1 LGYNSKSIPFSF
13 GICYPAH
20 PAQHLYVYTKAHL
33 NSQKEGEDSRDMK
46 ILLAE
51 DDIDTA
57 TLYKRALEER
67 GHQVVIT
74 NNGKGCLD
82 VYHKELQ
89 DITLNTDPSK
99 HIQPFDA
106 VVLDYKMPKINGM
119 QVAKEILAVN
129 PHQRIIFAS
138 AYVKETLIDSIQRLN
153 KIVELIQKPF
163 GEDVL
168 VDAIEDKEIYTELQ
182 KLKVNVDDIKAANF
196 RHEQLRNLLE
206 ILKKRSIEKS

>member
-1 LGYNSKSIPFSF
+1 MLSSAASATSICIYKGTFEL
-13 GICYPAH
+13 A
-20 PAQHLYVYTKAHL
+20 KR
-33 NSQKEGEDSRDMK
+33 GEDNRDMK

-119 QVAKEILAVN
+119 QVAKEILAMHILGRCRLSSSKLTKGFVR
-129 PHQRIIFAS
+129 PQR
-138 AYVKETLIDSIQRLN
+138 D
-153 KIVELIQKPF
+153 
-163 GEDVL
+163 
-168 VDAIEDKEIYTELQ
+168 
-182 KLKVNVDDIKAANF
+182 
-196 RHEQLRNLLE
+196 
-206 ILKKRSIEKS
+206 

>member
-1 LGYNSKSIPFSF
+1 
-13 GICYPAH
+13 
-20 PAQHLYVYTKAHL
+20 
-33 NSQKEGEDSRDMK
+33 MK

-51 DDIDTA
+51 DDNDTA

-74 NNGKGCLD
+74 KNGKGCLD
-82 VYHKELQ
+82 VYYKELQ

-138 AYVKETLIDSIQRLN
+138 AYVKETLMDSIQQLN
-153 KIVELIQKPF
+153 QIVELLQKPF
-163 GEDVL
+163 GENELIDT
-168 VDAIEDKEIYTELQ
+168 IEDKEIYSELQ
-182 KLKVNVDDIKAANF
+182 KFDIKIEEVKAANF
-196 RHEQLRNLLE
+196 RHEQLRELLE
-206 ILKKRSIEKS
+206 TLKKMEKNKKQ

>member
-1 LGYNSKSIPFSF
+1 
-13 GICYPAH
+13 
-20 PAQHLYVYTKAHL
+20 
-33 NSQKEGEDSRDMK
+33 MK
-46 ILLAE
+46 ILVAE
-51 DDIDTA
+51 DDNDTVV
-57 TLYKRALEER
+57 LYKRALEER
-67 GHQVVIT
+67 GHQVTVT
-74 NNGKGCLD
+74 NNGEKCLD

-89 DITLNTDPSK
+89 IITSNTNLSD

-106 VVLDYKMPKINGM
+106 VILDYKMPKINGM
-119 QVAKEILAVN
+119 EVAKEILAVN
-129 PHQRIIFAS
+129 SHQRIIFAS

>member
-1 LGYNSKSIPFSF
+1 M
-13 GICYPAH
+13 CYPTH

-33 NSQKEGEDSRDMK
+33 KSQKGGRQQTDMK

-51 DDIDTA
+51 DDNDTA

-67 GHQVVIT
+67 GHQVIIT

-106 VVLDYKMPKINGM
+106 VILDYKMPKINGM
-119 QVAKEILAVN
+119 QVAKEILTVN
-129 PHQRIIFAS
+129 SHQRIIFAS
-138 AYVKETLIDSIQRLN
+138 AYVKETLIDSIQQLN
-153 KIVELIQKPF
+153 QIVELLQKPF
-163 GEDVL
+163 GENEL
-168 VDAIEDKEIYTELQ
+168 IDAIEDKEIYSELQ
-182 KLKVNVDDIKAANF
+182 KLDIKIEEIKAANF
-196 RHEQLRNLLE
+196 RHEQLRELLE
-206 ILKKRSIEKS
+206 TLKKLEKNKKQ

>member
-1 LGYNSKSIPFSF
+1 
-13 GICYPAH
+13 
-20 PAQHLYVYTKAHL
+20 
-33 NSQKEGEDSRDMK
+33 MK

-89 DITLNTDPSK
+89 GITLNTDPSK

-119 QVAKEILAVN
+119 EVAKEIIAVN
-129 PHQRIIFAS
+129 SHQRIIFAS
-138 AYVKETLIDSIQRLN
+138 AYIKETLEDSINQLN
-153 KIVELIQKPF
+153 QVVELLQKPF
-163 GEDVL
+163 TKDTLIDTV
-168 VDAIEDKEIYTELQ
+168 EDKGIYNELQ
-182 KLKVNVDDIKAANF
+182 KLNVKIDDIKAANL
-196 RHEQLRNLLE
+196 RHEQLRD
-206 ILKKRSIEKS
+206 ILDIIKRSEETK